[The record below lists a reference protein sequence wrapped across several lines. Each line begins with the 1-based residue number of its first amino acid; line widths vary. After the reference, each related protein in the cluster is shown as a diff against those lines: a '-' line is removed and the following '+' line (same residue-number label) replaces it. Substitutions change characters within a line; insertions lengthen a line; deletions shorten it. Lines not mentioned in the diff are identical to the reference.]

1 MRKHSIRRQH
11 AHGHDVFK
19 ASPLHS
25 PTARSDCANVLYVA
39 SNSTSPPASAAGAPP
54 AFEAALAQLESLVTR
69 LESGDLPLDEA
80 LRTFEQGVQL
90 TRECQSALSAAQQK
104 VQQLLQRGETATI
117 EDFKPSED
125 IDATARLQAAA
136 PE

>member
-1 MRKHSIRRQH
+1 M
-11 AHGHDVFK
+11 
-19 ASPLHS
+19 ASK
-25 PTARSDCANVLYVA
+25 
-39 SNSTSPPASAAGAPP
+39 SAATAAPP

-90 TRECQSALSAAQQK
+90 TRECQAALAAAQQK
-104 VQQLLQRGETATI
+104 VQLLLQRGDAVA
-117 EDFKPSED
+117 FED
-125 IDATARLQAAA
+125 IDATSALEASL